1 MAEEKEKHLNSEDT
15 PKEINKLEQISPKSR
30 LTAVLLTCFLGIFG
44 THRFYIGKIRTA
56 IVMLILS
63 IFYLTTVRLW
73 GMIMFIPLAV
83 AGLWVFIDFIF
94 AVSGIMKDSEGKLI
108 KDW

>member
-1 MAEEKEKHLNSEDT
+1 MAEEKEKHLNSEDIL
-15 PKEINKLEQISPKSR
+15 KEIDKMERISPMSR
-30 LTAVLLTCFLGIFG
+30 LATVLLAFFLGIFG
-44 THRFYIGKIRTA
+44 AHRFYIGRTRTA

-83 AGLWVFIDFIF
+83 AGLWALIDFIF
-94 AVSGIMKDSEGKLI
+94 AVFGIMKDREGKLI